1 MEKQKVFIP
10 CYGRC
15 EFGSMAEAVIYVQK
29 MHGGLYVYIDKIVL
43 YNIRFRDCLREKG
56 LDGVVKMLINEAPA
70 IAHDTKALDY
80 LKRKWTDRMEEHI
93 ADYDIQCLP
102 KDGAI
107 LIEGYTFNG
116 LDEIFDQVEL
126 AGFPRHSYADKWYP
140 REKMIPNPAGLHIG
154 RLLMSYPTFDSSDA
168 SDGRSYNNYV
178 FSMQPLTGTKMD
190 QYYEQVSARSNFCMV
205 HEYIPEEFLPIL
217 YWDGDSNHVLLASA
231 KSYYK
236 SNRHSNVVSSE
247 DDVFQVGGG
256 GYVSFYPDDIER
268 MKQ

>member
-1 MEKQKVFIP
+1 MEKQTVFVP

-15 EFGSMAEAVIYVQK
+15 EFENLKEAVNFVRQ
-29 MHGGLYVYIDKIVL
+29 MHGGLPVYLDDIVF

-56 LDGVVKMLINEAPA
+56 LDGVINMLTNEAP
-70 IAHDTKALDY
+70 IIGLDLKALDD
-80 LKRKWTDRMEEHI
+80 LKERWTNRMGEHI

-102 KDGAI
+102 KDGPI

-126 AGFPRHSYADKWYP
+126 AGFPSHVYTDKWIS
-140 REKMIPNPAGLHIG
+140 REKLIPNPAGLHIG

-178 FSMQPLTGTKMD
+178 FSKQPLTGTKMD
-190 QYYEQVSARSNFCMV
+190 QYCEQVSARSNFCMV

-217 YWDGDSNHVLLASA
+217 YWDGDSNHVLIATT
-231 KSYYK
+231 KEK
-236 SNRHSNVVSSE
+236 
-247 DDVFQVGGG
+247 
-256 GYVSFYPDDIER
+256 
-268 MKQ
+268 